1 MVRKGSGYFE
11 VSLLSRDVGER
22 AAHAA
27 GVWGRYRNVD
37 LISLVSSYIIVPTDQ
52 TRLKMFMLE
61 LFFFLKDLCS
71 FTIWSMSS
79 FVLAEPCSTLSQA

>member
-61 LFFFLKDLCS
+61 LFFFLKICARSPYGLC
-71 FTIWSMSS
+71 
-79 FVLAEPCSTLSQA
+79 PLSCLLSPAAL